1 MRISVLLYLIVV
13 SSLLLIGNTSSY
25 FKDIEKSYNNT
36 FTAGSAYIANHLV
49 ISEVQ
54 IKGDGDRDHDFIEIY
69 NPTDL
74 DINLSNYKGDYV
86 KLVKYTSTG
95 RKYVIKSWK
104 NDFSVVP
111 SHGFYLWAS
120 GKDSNYPSTI
130 GADCCTEMNIGSN
143 NAVALEFSNGSIIDL
158 VGWGASIVNETLS
171 FPFNPQNNQSIER
184 KALFS
189 SDNTT
194 MGYGED
200 KHLGNG
206 HDTNNN
212 FNDFIL
218 RDCSD
223 PQNSSSSKEDPPWP
237 PYGG

>member
-1 MRISVLLYLIVV
+1 MRISVLLYLIIA

-69 NPTDL
+69 NPTDS
-74 DINLSNYKGDYV
+74 DIDLSNYKGGYV
-86 KLVKYTSTG
+86 KLVKYTSEGTKC
-95 RKYVIKSWK
+95 RIKSWQ
-104 NDFSVVP
+104 NEPSIVP

-120 GKDSNYPSTI
+120 SKDDNYPSKI
-130 GADCCTEMNIGSN
+130 GADCSTKEYLASD
-143 NAVALEFSNGSIIDL
+143 NAVALELSDGTVIDL